1 MCFTLGLSL
10 LSHFCTLHLKQFLMK
25 QRVCREVL
33 RMGNFGVLRVVG
45 RVNSDP
51 VRSVPALETK
61 VAPWAPSSD
70 GPMSFLRWSSS
81 CMKVLSGTL
90 AQCFSSPRTSA
101 WWSRL
106 TTSSFWKEALSGRGE
121 PTSSS
126 WRKRGATG
134 PWYRLLQMLQNES
147 LLRPAH
153 SISLPF
159 LLSVVENHSCRV
171 GSCL

>member
-1 MCFTLGLSL
+1 M
-10 LSHFCTLHLKQFLMK
+10 MP
-25 QRVCREVL
+25 
-33 RMGNFGVLRVVG
+33 
-45 RVNSDP
+45 P
-51 VRSVPALETK
+51 V
-61 VAPWAPSSD
+61 PWMQTASY
-70 GPMSFLRWSSS
+70 RWSSS
-81 CMKVLSGTL
+81 CTKALSGTP
-90 AQCFSSPRTSA
+90 AQCFSSPSTSA

-134 PWYRLLQMLQNES
+134 PWCRLLQMLQNES

-171 GSCL
+171 GSCLQDELLEICLECVTSFPSSS